1 MNKIS
6 GIGDIWK
13 YNIIPFIGL
22 KIFKINYFRSVCK
35 EFARYIKPIKNPYLL
50 VPSLKYPTIKDAYI
64 AILEY
69 ICTKIN
75 SGIYKFMIPELWLK
89 QGTHINNIFELNY
102 PISVRGCCKHNT
114 IIKNGLL
121 YKIKNVSN
129 NKIKISD
136 LSLTNR
142 NSRNDYYRAG
152 INYSDYTSNSKLV
165 IKNCKI
171 FDCIGS
177 GLKCLDGNIKIYDS
191 KIYNNSTGIH
201 LHGEN
206 INFRLKN
213 LDVFNNKDGIVIGK
227 LYNNKKYYLKNIR
240 CFNNK
245 GDGISVGGCSSIGIV
260 VIYGS
265 KTDIFNNGLNKSR
278 NSSGISATY
287 DGIIWILDLPRS
299 ICHHNHNNM
308 DYLQRFNSKIL
319 FKSSEIKAN

>member
-1 MNKIS
+1 MNKIG

-35 EFARYIKPIKNPYLL
+35 EFARYIKPIKTPYLL
-50 VPSLKYPTIKDAYI
+50 VPSLKYPTIKDAYMV
-64 AILEY
+64 ILEY

-75 SGIYKFMIPELWLK
+75 YGIYDFIIPELWLK

-121 YKIKNVSN
+121 YKIKDLYNK
-129 NKIKISD
+129 KIKISD

-152 INYSDYTSNSKLV
+152 INYSDYSCNSKLV

-171 FDCIGS
+171 FNCIGS
-177 GLKCLDGNIKIYDS
+177 GIKCPGGNIIIYNS
-191 KIYNNSTGIH
+191 EIYNNSTGIH
-201 LHGEN
+201 LHGEKV
-206 INFRLKN
+206 NFGLKN
-213 LDVFNNKDGIVIGK
+213 LDVFNNNDGIVIGK

-245 GDGISVGGCSSIGIV
+245 NNGIGVGGCSSRGVV
-260 VIYGS
+260 VISGD
-265 KTDIFNNGLNKSR
+265 KTDIFNNGLNKCR
-278 NSSGISATY
+278 NSAGISTTY
-287 DGIIWILDLPRS
+287 DGIIWILDLPRNIS
-299 ICHHNHNNM
+299 HHNHNNM

-319 FKSSEIKAN
+319 FKSSLT

>member
-1 MNKIS
+1 MNQIYGIS
-6 GIGDIWK
+6 DIWK
-13 YNIIPFIGL
+13 CNIIPFIGL
-22 KIFKINYFRSVCK
+22 KIFRINYFRSICK
-35 EFARYIKPIKNPYLL
+35 EFTKYISPIKTPYLL
-50 VPSLKYPTIKDAYI
+50 VPSKKYTTIKDAYM
-64 AILEY
+64 AIVEY
-69 ICTKIN
+69 IRKKIN
-75 SGIYKFMIPELWLK
+75 RGIYKFIIPEIWLEK
-89 QGTHINNIFELNY
+89 GNHINNLFEFNY
-102 PISVRGCCKHNT
+102 PISVRGCCKYTT

-121 YKIKNVSN
+121 YKIKDLYN

-136 LSLTNR
+136 LSITNR

-152 INYSDYTSNSKLV
+152 INYSDYNSNSRLV

-171 FDCIGS
+171 FNCIGS
-177 GLKCLDGNIKIYDS
+177 GIKCPGGNIKIYNS
-191 KIYNNSTGIH
+191 EIYNNSTGIH

-245 GDGISVGGCSSIGIV
+245 GDGIGVGGCSSIGTV

-265 KTDIFNNGLNKSR
+265 KTNIFNNGLNKSR
-278 NSSGISATY
+278 NSAGISTTY
-287 DGIIWILDLPRS
+287 DGVIWILNLPKNVS
-299 ICHHNHNNM
+299 HNNHNNM

-319 FKSSEIKAN
+319 FKSSQT